1 MLDLR
6 MPKKD
11 GLQVLTELMSRRVPE
26 PRIIVMTAYE
36 SEEDLRRALNAGAK
50 GYLVKGANPQQIRAA
65 IRTVAA
71 GQSLLPSEI
80 VKLAESP
87 AHSKLLERELQVL
100 QIYCEWQ
107 KQHGDRTN
115 SRYQR
120 RYSKG
125 SHKVYTHKVGPWA
138 VQKPLPSLPSAGLS
152 KRVIFRTLSHI
163 VLRYPEVFR
172 SFWW

>member
-1 MLDLR
+1 MLE
-6 MPKKD
+6 PKVTLSK
-11 GLQVLTELMSRRVPE
+11 GQ
-26 PRIIVMTAYE
+26 I
-36 SEEDLRRALNAGAK
+36 LNRS
-50 GYLVKGANPQQIRAA
+50 RAA

-71 GQSLLPSEI
+71 GQSLLPAEI

-87 AHSKLLERELQVL
+87 AHSELLERELQVL

-125 SHKVYTHKVGPWA
+125 SHKVYTHKVGRNGPYRSHCHRCQA
-138 VQKPLPSLPSAGLS
+138 RAYPSGLS
-152 KRVIFRTLSHI
+152 SGLSLISSSVILKCFTLSGGEGVI
-163 VLRYPEVFR
+163 DSGSGKTTRSGREKTTQPAYGEWECQVLRVR
-172 SFWW
+172 RR